1 MIRSAAL
8 LVILLAAITP
18 ASAQAP
24 DANQTTPLRIAI
36 PNAGFEGCTSA
47 PTDPAAAAYRTHL
60 QTRLEKPV
68 DLCGYKD
75 AAAAGQALVG
85 KEADLAITDPANY
98 VAIKAQTR
106 SIAAP
111 RFEPLV
117 GRVLAVALA
126 LKTSGLTKPDQLA
139 GKRPIFISQLPASRA
154 APLQG
159 LSDYGAPV
167 EGFAPDLITDN
178 EETALAALRAGKGD
192 MLILTGGARQRLC
205 RADDPKVVLCEDVV
219 EVWRGRPT
227 AQGAFV
233 VRNDMGEADRYQ
245 LVGIHIAM
253 HKTNPAAFAYIQK
266 LMPGAIMLDPTEA
279 TALVKGPR

>member
-1 MIRSAAL
+1 MSRSAAL
-8 LVILLAAITP
+8 LIVLLAAITP

-24 DANQTTPLRIAI
+24 DASQRTPLRIAI
-36 PNAGFEGCTSA
+36 ANAGFEGCTSA
-47 PTDPAAAAYRTHL
+47 PSDAAAAAYRTHL

-68 DLCGYKD
+68 NLCGYKD

-85 KEADLAITDPANY
+85 GEADLAITDPTNY
-98 VAIKAQTR
+98 VNIKAQTR
-106 SIAAP
+106 AIAAP

-117 GRVLAVALA
+117 GRVMAVALA
-126 LKTSGLTKPDQLA
+126 LKTSGITKPDQLA

-159 LSDYGAPV
+159 LTDYGVAV
-167 EGFAPDLITDN
+167 EGFAPELITDN
-178 EETALAALRAGKGD
+178 EDVGLAALRSGKGD
-192 MLILTGGARQRLC
+192 ALILTGGARQRLC

-227 AQGAFV
+227 ATQAFV
-233 VRNDMGEADRYQ
+233 VRNDMVEADRYQ
-245 LVGIHIAM
+245 LVGIHIAI
-253 HKTNPAAFAYIQK
+253 HKTNPAAFAYVQK

-279 TALVKGPR
+279 SALVKGPR